1 MPDSQP
7 QATANLAAAADS
19 DPFARIY
26 ASPNTKN
33 SHASGNFGPAY
44 LQPQKEL
51 QTPERATPPPRPLW
65 LEIIAIFFRLI
76 IVANY
81 AIILALCLP
90 TITAPNLNT
99 FSVGNPKSVYLD
111 NNKEYYLYIKTNI
124 QTIADKTSCVISGPG
139 DYQAS
144 IMAGPVDSELDIN
157 GYYKLSRISAS
168 KTGTYSFSCVNP
180 DLNSSHSFAVADTTD
195 NYYAKT
201 QIELFLGYFLVIISA
216 AIILLE
222 TVLIVASIRNIW
234 RASKGHT
241 SKDRRQL
248 QPEFPAPLPA
258 YMSAPASAGPTA
270 TASPEYR
277 PTQL

>member
-1 MPDSQP
+1 MPASQP
-7 QATANLAAAADS
+7 QAAANLAAADS
-19 DPFARIY
+19 DPFAHIY
-26 ASPNTKN
+26 ANPNTKN

-51 QTPERATPPPRPLW
+51 QTPARATPPPRPLW
-65 LEIIAIFFRLI
+65 AEIIIIFSKLI
-76 IVANY
+76 IIASF

-99 FSVGNPKSVYLD
+99 FSAGNPKSVYLD

-124 QTIADKTSCVISGPG
+124 QTIANKTSCVISGPE

-144 IMAGPVDSELDIN
+144 IMAGPVDSELDID
-157 GYYKLSRISAS
+157 GYYKLGRISAG

-180 DLNSSHSFAVADTTD
+180 DLNGSHSFAVADTTD

-201 QIELFLGYFLVIISA
+201 QTQLFLDYFLVIISA
-216 AIILLE
+216 AMILLE
-222 TVLIVASIRNIW
+222 TVLIVASVRNIW
-234 RASKGHT
+234 RASKE
-241 SKDRRQL
+241 RRQL
-248 QPEFPAPLPA
+248 QAEFPAPLPA
-258 YMSAPASAGPTA
+258 YMPASASAGPTA

>member
-1 MPDSQP
+1 MPTSQP
-7 QATANLAAAADS
+7 QAAANLAAADS

-26 ASPNTKN
+26 ASPNAKN
-33 SHASGNFGPAY
+33 IHAPASFGPAY

-65 LEIIAIFFRLI
+65 AEIIIIFLNLI
-76 IVANY
+76 MIANFT
-81 AIILALCLP
+81 ITLTLLLP
-90 TITAPNLNT
+90 TIIAPNLNT
-99 FSVGNPKSVYLD
+99 FSADNPKSVYLD
-111 NNKEYYLYIKTNI
+111 NNKEYYFYIKTNI

-144 IMAGPVDSELDIN
+144 IMEQPVDSELNID
-157 GYYKLSRISAS
+157 GYYKLGRISAG

-180 DLNSSHSFAVADTTD
+180 NLSGSHSFAVADTTD

-201 QIELFLGYFLVIISA
+201 QIELFLGYLMVTISA

-222 TVLIVASIRNIW
+222 TAFTVVTVRNIW
-234 RASKGHT
+234 RVSKERASKE
-241 SKDRRQL
+241 RRQL
-248 QPEFPAPLPA
+248 QAEFPAPLPA
-258 YMSAPASAGPTA
+258 YMPASASAGPTA

>member
-1 MPDSQP
+1 MPASQP
-7 QATANLAAAADS
+7 QAAANLAAADS

-26 ASPNTKN
+26 ASPNAKN
-33 SHASGNFGPAY
+33 IHAPASFGPAY

-65 LEIIAIFFRLI
+65 AEIIIIFLNLI
-76 IVANY
+76 MIANFT
-81 AIILALCLP
+81 ITLTLLLP
-90 TITAPNLNT
+90 TIIAPNLNT
-99 FSVGNPKSVYLD
+99 FSADNPKSVYLD
-111 NNKEYYLYIKTNI
+111 NNKEYYFYIKTNI

-144 IMAGPVDSELDIN
+144 IMEQPVDSELNID
-157 GYYKLSRISAS
+157 GYYKLGRISAG

-180 DLNSSHSFAVADTTD
+180 DLNGSHSFAVADTTD

-201 QIELFLGYFLVIISA
+201 QIGLFLGYLMVTISA

-222 TVLIVASIRNIW
+222 TAFTVVTVRNIW
-234 RASKGHT
+234 RVSKERASKE
-241 SKDRRQL
+241 RRQL
-248 QPEFPAPLPA
+248 QAEFPTPLPA
-258 YMSAPASAGPTA
+258 YMPASASAGPTA

>member
-1 MPDSQP
+1 MPASQP
-7 QATANLAAAADS
+7 QAAANLAAAADS

-26 ASPNTKN
+26 ASPNAKN
-33 SHASGNFGPAY
+33 IHAPASFGPAY

-51 QTPERATPPPRPLW
+51 QTPEKATPPPRPLW
-65 LEIIAIFFRLI
+65 AEIIIIFLNLI
-76 IVANY
+76 MIANFT
-81 AIILALCLP
+81 ITLTLLLP
-90 TITAPNLNT
+90 TIIAPNLNT
-99 FSVGNPKSVYLD
+99 FSADNPKSVYLD
-111 NNKEYYLYIKTNI
+111 NNKEYYFYIKTNI

-144 IMAGPVDSELDIN
+144 IMAQPVDSELDID
-157 GYYKLSRISAS
+157 GYYKLGRISAG

-180 DLNSSHSFAVADTTD
+180 DLNGSHSFAVADTTD

-201 QIELFLGYFLVIISA
+201 QIGLFLGYLMVTISA

-222 TVLIVASIRNIW
+222 TAFTVVTVRNIW
-234 RASKGHT
+234 RVSKERASKE
-241 SKDRRQL
+241 RRQL
-248 QPEFPAPLPA
+248 QAEFPTPLPA
-258 YMSAPASAGPTA
+258 YMPASASAGPTA

>member
-1 MPDSQP
+1 MPDSHP
-7 QATANLAAAADS
+7 QATNLAAADS

-26 ASPNTKN
+26 ANPDTKN
-33 SHASGNFGPAY
+33 IHTSGSFGPTY

-65 LEIIAIFFRLI
+65 AEIIIIFLNLI
-76 IVANY
+76 MIANF
-81 AIILALCLP
+81 AIILTLFLP

-99 FSVGNPKSVYLD
+99 FSADNPKSVYLD
-111 NNKEYYLYIKTNI
+111 NNKEYYFYIKTNI

-144 IMAGPVDSELDIN
+144 IMAQPVDSELDID
-157 GYYKLSRISAS
+157 GYYKLGRISAG

-180 DLNSSHSFAVADTTD
+180 DLNGSHPFAIADTTD

-201 QIELFLGYFLVIISA
+201 QTLLFLGYLMVTISA

-222 TVLIVASIRNIW
+222 TAFIVLSVRNIW
-234 RASKGHT
+234 RASKE
-241 SKDRRQL
+241 RRQL
-248 QPEFPAPLPA
+248 QAEFPAPLPA
-258 YMSAPASAGPTA
+258 YMPASASAGPTA

>member
-7 QATANLAAAADS
+7 QAAANLAAAADS

-65 LEIIAIFFRLI
+65 AEIIMIFSQLI
-76 IVANY
+76 IIASF
-81 AIILALCLP
+81 AIMLTLFLP
-90 TITAPNLNT
+90 TIIAPNLNT
-99 FSVGNPKSVYLD
+99 FSADNPKSVYLD
-111 NNKEYYLYIKTNI
+111 NNKEYYFYIKTNI
-124 QTIADKTSCVISGPG
+124 QAIADKTSCVISGPE

-144 IMAGPVDSELDIN
+144 IMAQPVDSELGID
-157 GYYKLSRISAS
+157 GYYKLGRISAG

-180 DLNSSHSFAVADTTD
+180 DLSGSHSFAVADTTD

-201 QIELFLGYFLVIISA
+201 QIWLFLGYFWVIISA

-222 TVLIVASIRNIW
+222 TVLIVASIRNIF
-234 RASKGHT
+234 RASKE
-241 SKDRRQL
+241 RRQL
-248 QPEFPAPLPA
+248 QAEFPAPLSA
-258 YMSAPASAGPTA
+258 YMPASAGPTA

>member
-7 QATANLAAAADS
+7 QAAANLAAADS
-19 DPFARIY
+19 DPFAHIY

-51 QTPERATPPPRPLW
+51 QTPARATPPPRPLW
-65 LEIIAIFFRLI
+65 AEIIIIFSKLI
-76 IVANY
+76 IIASF
-81 AIILALCLP
+81 AIIPILYLP
-90 TITAPNLNT
+90 AITGPNLNT
-99 FSVGNPKSVYLD
+99 FSAGNPKSVYLD

-124 QTIADKTSCVISGPG
+124 QTIANKTSCVISGPE

-144 IMAGPVDSELDIN
+144 IMAGPVDSELDID
-157 GYYKLSRISAS
+157 GYYKLGRISAG

-180 DLNSSHSFAVADTTD
+180 DLNGSHSFAVADTTD

-201 QIELFLGYFLVIISA
+201 QTQLFLDYFLVIISA
-216 AIILLE
+216 AMILLE
-222 TVLIVASIRNIW
+222 TVLIVASVRNIW
-234 RASKGHT
+234 RASKE
-241 SKDRRQL
+241 RRQL
-248 QPEFPAPLPA
+248 QTEFPAPPPA
-258 YMSAPASAGPTA
+258 YMPASASAGPTA

>member
-7 QATANLAAAADS
+7 QAAANLAAAADS

-26 ASPNTKN
+26 ASPNAKN
-33 SHASGNFGPAY
+33 IHAPASFGPAY

-65 LEIIAIFFRLI
+65 AEIIIIFSRLI
-76 IVANY
+76 IIASFSLVPTLY
-81 AIILALCLP
+81 LP
-90 TITAPNLNT
+90 TITEPNLNT
-99 FSVGNPKSVYLD
+99 FSADNPKSVYLD
-111 NNKEYYLYIKTNI
+111 NNKEYYFYIKTNI
-124 QTIADKTSCVISGPG
+124 QAIADKTSCVISGPG

-144 IMAGPVDSELDIN
+144 IMAGPIDSELDID
-157 GYYKLSRISAS
+157 GYYKLGRISAG

-180 DLNSSHSFAVADTTD
+180 DLNGSRSFAVADTTD

-201 QIELFLGYFLVIISA
+201 QTQLFLSYFLIIISA
-216 AIILLE
+216 ATILLE
-222 TVLIVASIRNIW
+222 IALIVASVRNIW
-234 RASKGHT
+234 RASKE
-241 SKDRRQL
+241 RRQL
-248 QPEFPAPLPA
+248 QAEFPTPLPA
-258 YMSAPASAGPTA
+258 YMPASASAGPTA

>member
-7 QATANLAAAADS
+7 QAAANLAAAADS

-26 ASPNTKN
+26 ASPKAKN
-33 SHASGNFGPAY
+33 IHAPASFGSAY

-51 QTPERATPPPRPLW
+51 QTPARATPPPRPLW
-65 LEIIAIFFRLI
+65 VEIIGIFSKLI
-76 IVANY
+76 IIANF
-81 AIILALCLP
+81 AIILTLYLP

-99 FSVGNPKSVYLD
+99 FSAGNPKSVYLD

-124 QTIADKTSCVISGPG
+124 QAIADKTSCVISGPG

-144 IMAGPVDSELDIN
+144 IMEQPVDSELDID
-157 GYYKLSRISAS
+157 GYYKLGRISAG

-180 DLNSSHSFAVADTTD
+180 NLSGSHSFAVADTTD

-201 QIELFLGYFLVIISA
+201 QIELFLGYFLVIINA
-216 AIILLE
+216 AMILLG
-222 TVLIVASIRNIW
+222 TALIVASVRNIW
-234 RASKGHT
+234 RASKE
-241 SKDRRQL
+241 RRQL
-248 QPEFPAPLPA
+248 QAEFPTPLPA
-258 YMSAPASAGPTA
+258 YMPASASAGPTA

>member
-1 MPDSQP
+1 MPATQP
-7 QATANLAAAADS
+7 QAAANLAAAADS
-19 DPFARIY
+19 DPFAHIY
-26 ASPNTKN
+26 ASPNAKN
-33 SHASGNFGPAY
+33 IHAPASFGPAY

-51 QTPERATPPPRPLW
+51 QTPERATPQPRPLW
-65 LEIIAIFFRLI
+65 AEIIIIFSRLI
-76 IVANY
+76 IIASFSLVPTLY
-81 AIILALCLP
+81 LP

-99 FSVGNPKSVYLD
+99 FSADNPKSVYLD
-111 NNKEYYLYIKTNI
+111 NNKEYYFYIKTNI
-124 QTIADKTSCVISGPG
+124 QAIADKTSCVISGPG

-180 DLNSSHSFAVADTTD
+180 DLNGSHSFAVADTTD

-201 QIELFLGYFLVIISA
+201 QTQLFLGYFLVIISA

-222 TVLIVASIRNIW
+222 TVLIVASIRNIF
-234 RASKGHT
+234 RAPKEHT
-241 SKDRRQL
+241 SKERRQL
-248 QPEFPAPLPA
+248 QTEFPAPPPA
-258 YMSAPASAGPTA
+258 YMPASASAGPTA
-270 TASPEYR
+270 TTSPEYR

>member
-1 MPDSQP
+1 MPASQP
-7 QATANLAAAADS
+7 QAAANLAAADS
-19 DPFARIY
+19 DPFAHIY
-26 ASPNTKN
+26 ASPNAKN
-33 SHASGNFGPAY
+33 IHAPASFGPAY

-65 LEIIAIFFRLI
+65 AEIIIIFLNLI
-76 IVANY
+76 MIANFT
-81 AIILALCLP
+81 ITLTLLLP
-90 TITAPNLNT
+90 TIIAPNLNT
-99 FSVGNPKSVYLD
+99 FSADNPKSVYLD

-144 IMAGPVDSELDIN
+144 IMEQPVDSELNID
-157 GYYKLSRISAS
+157 GYYKLGRISAG

-180 DLNSSHSFAVADTTD
+180 NLSGSHSFAVADTTD

-201 QIELFLGYFLVIISA
+201 QIELFLGYLMVTISA

-222 TVLIVASIRNIW
+222 TAFTVVTVRNIW
-234 RASKGHT
+234 RVSKERASKE
-241 SKDRRQL
+241 RRQL
-248 QPEFPAPLPA
+248 QAEFPAPLPA
-258 YMSAPASAGPTA
+258 YMPASASAGPTA